1 MTENDI
7 ARLLIKQHGKKWLCI
22 PQCKTEPRGF
32 ENFGERHGIRG
43 RMDLWC
49 MDNAVDKPTFE
60 ACEIKT
66 SRADFLSDIRTDK
79 WKKYLP
85 YCNLFSFVV
94 SSLEVAGIYDLPDGV
109 GLKSVSMNGKSIV
122 TILRPMRRE
131 IGFPATV
138 MHYVLLKRTQII
150 ERRI

>member
-22 PQCKTEPRGF
+22 PQCKTEPANIDARKHNGVK
-32 ENFGERHGIRG
+32 G

-122 TILRPMRRE
+122 TILRPIRRE
-131 IGFPATV
+131 IDFPATV
-138 MHYVLLKRTQII
+138 MRYVLLKRAQII
-150 ERRI
+150 ATHK